1 MTPKLLIVDDG
12 DRHVELL
19 HQFLRGYTYATR
31 CELPGPCWT
40 CPSRPG
46 CTLTHAHDL
55 AEAKE
60 ALDRHPD
67 VEVVLLDVV
76 FDLPEARLA
85 PPSDLTRGLSATARR
100 QLQGLDILH
109 ALRRSDA
116 HLPIILMTAAEELE
130 YEDAAMSLRADEFAT
145 LAGAEAFDARVLEL
159 LIERVLA
166 RRRAHPAAGGYAF
179 GSTTK
184 MARLRRDA
192 ETLARTSLPMLV
204 LGETGTGKSALV
216 EQVIHPASRRSGPFV
231 AVDLAA
237 LPETLV
243 AAELFGTARGAFS
256 GAVDRPGRFEAA
268 HRGTLFLDEIGNL
281 PLDSQRLLLL
291 ALEDGR
297 VTRLGETTPRTV
309 DVKLVAATNLD
320 LAGAARRGAFRADL
334 FARLNPAAALQV
346 PPLRERMEDLPELAT
361 AFVGRAFAAGAD
373 RALLVE
379 YCERAGLGGTPSLQ
393 LRLGRPSPH
402 SHGVQLVL
410 AEATLTALRRHAWPG
425 NVRELELVLSSA
437 AVFALADGLAAL
449 GDSQRPQPGA
459 SVIPIPARLV
469 RDLLTPLTQSMSL
482 DLPFQVAPQPTLHGH
497 ARSLERQLYD
507 RLFDE
512 TSGDFALMA
521 LRLLGRQAPADA
533 RRVQLRFNQLG
544 LRARGRSKSPK

>member
-1 MTPKLLIVDDG
+1 MTPPKLLIVDDG
-12 DRHVELL
+12 DRHAELL
-19 HQFLRGYTYATR
+19 HQFLRGYSYATR
-31 CELPGPCWT
+31 CDLPGPCWT

-55 AEAKE
+55 AEAEE
-60 ALDRHPD
+60 ALARHPD
-67 VEVVLLDVV
+67 VDLVLLDVV
-76 FDLPEARLA
+76 FDLPPERLA
-85 PPSDLTRGLSATARR
+85 PTSDLTRKLSPKARQ

-109 ALRRSDA
+109 ALRRKDA
-116 HLPIILMTAAEELE
+116 HLPVVLMTAAEELE
-130 YEDAAMSLRADEFAT
+130 YEDAAMSLSADEFAT
-145 LAGAEAFDARVLEL
+145 LAGAEAFDARVLEV

-179 GSTTK
+179 GRTSK

-216 EQVIHPASRRSGPFV
+216 EQVIHPASRRTGPFV

-243 AAELFGTARGAFS
+243 AAELFGTVRGAFS

-297 VTRLGETTPRTV
+297 VTRLGETTPRAIE
-309 DVKLVAATNLD
+309 VKLVAATQVD
-320 LAGAARRGAFRADL
+320 LADAVHRGAFRADL
-334 FARLNPAAALQV
+334 FARLNPSAALHV
-346 PPLRERMEDLPELAT
+346 PPLRERMEDLPELAS
-361 AFVGRAFAAGAD
+361 AFVSRAFATGAD

-379 YCERAGLGGTPSLQ
+379 YHERAGLGGAPTVHLQ
-393 LRLGRPSPH
+393 FGRPSTA
-402 SHGVQLVL
+402 HGIQLVMTPS
-410 AEATLTALRRHAWPG
+410 TLTALRRHSWPG

-437 AVFALADGLAAL
+437 AVFALADALAAL
-449 GDSQRPQPGA
+449 GETQAPKPGA
-459 SVIPIPARLV
+459 AVVPIAARLV
-469 RDLLTPLTQSMSL
+469 RDLLAPAGPRKGGFQFTVTPQ
-482 DLPFQVAPQPTLHGH
+482 QTLHAH
-497 ARSLERQLYD
+497 ARSLEKQLYE
-507 RLFDE
+507 RLFAEHD
-512 TSGDFALMA
+512 GDFGRMA
-521 LRLLGRQAPADA
+521 DQLLGRHTPADI

-544 LRARGRSKSPK
+544 LRARGRQT

>member
-31 CELPGPCWT
+31 CDLPGPCWT

-55 AEAKE
+55 GEAQE
-60 ALDRHPD
+60 ALLRHPD

-85 PPSDLTRGLSATARR
+85 PLSDLTRTLSLTARQ

-109 ALRRSDA
+109 ALRRQDA
-116 HLPIILMTAAEELE
+116 HLPIVLMTAAEELE
-130 YEDAAMSLRADEFAT
+130 YEDAAMSLSADEFAT

-179 GSTTK
+179 GSTSK

-216 EQVIHPASRRSGPFV
+216 EQVIHTASRRPGPFV

-291 ALEDGR
+291 ALEDGK
-297 VTRLGETTPRTV
+297 VTRLGETTPRAV
-309 DVKLVAATNLD
+309 DVKLVAATNID
-320 LAGAARRGAFRADL
+320 LTDAARRGAFRADL
-334 FARLNPAAALQV
+334 FARLNPAAALHV

-361 AFVGRAFAAGAD
+361 AFVARAFSAGAD

-379 YCERAGLGGTPSLQ
+379 YCERAGLRGPPSVTLK
-393 LRLGRPSPH
+393 LGRPSPH
-402 SHGVQLVL
+402 ASGVQLVL

-449 GDSQRPQPGA
+449 GEKQPQPAA

-469 RDLLTPLTQSMSL
+469 RDLLTPLTQAVSMGL
-482 DLPFQVAPQPTLHGH
+482 HFTVAPTPTLHGQP
-497 ARSLERQLYD
+497 RSLERQLYE
-507 RLFDE
+507 RLFEE

-521 LRLLGRQAPADA
+521 LRLLGKETPADA

-544 LRARGRSKSPK
+544 LRARGRPTSPKK